1 MNQDR
6 NGKFSLKLVQKCPV
20 CNGDYQQGRI
30 DILDED
36 ERGFLAYMTCNF
48 CASSIIVRVA
58 TLPNG
63 LVGNAILTDLS
74 NSEVLDYSSS
84 GKIKSNQVLALH
96 ELVTSDGGFIEKL
109 K

>member
-1 MNQDR
+1 MNQER

-20 CNGDYQQGRI
+20 CDGDYRDGRI

-36 ERGFLAYMTCNF
+36 ERGFLAYMTCKF
-48 CASSIIVRVA
+48 CSSSIIVRVA

-74 NSEVLDYSSS
+74 NSEVLDYSAS
-84 GKIKSNQVLALH
+84 GRIKSNQVLALH
-96 ELVTSDGGFIEKL
+96 ELVSSGGDFIEKL